1 MSFKQSL
8 KSNIISTNN
17 KYNKSTEKIALII
30 GENEKSNSYS
40 ISIVTNDGVNAMF
53 EDICVRLDGSNNTI
67 QKDPE
72 IGEYVYVKEDN
83 GRYVIT
89 GIYKEY
95 QSTTIVDDFFTNLY
109 NATLGGFI
117 Y

>member
-1 MSFKQSL
+1 MSLKQNL

-17 KYNKSTEKIALII
+17 KYNTSTEKVALII

-40 ISIVTNDGVNAMF
+40 ISIVTNDGINTIY
-53 EDICVRLDGSNNTI
+53 EDVCVRLDGSNNTI

-83 GRYVIT
+83 SRYVIT

-95 QSTTIVDDFFTNLY
+95 QTTSISDDFFTNLY
-109 NATLGGFI
+109 NATIGGFI
-117 Y
+117 F